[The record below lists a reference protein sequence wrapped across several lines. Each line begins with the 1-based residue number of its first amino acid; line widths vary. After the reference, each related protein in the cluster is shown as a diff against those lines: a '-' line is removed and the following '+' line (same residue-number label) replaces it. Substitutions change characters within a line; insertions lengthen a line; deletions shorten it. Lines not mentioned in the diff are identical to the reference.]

1 MKTLTVALP
10 GREYDIL
17 IGCGLL
23 EQAGEQ
29 LCRVLPRAERVFV
42 VTDSHVAE
50 LYLDVLTKSLTQ
62 AGLGVSSAVIPAGE
76 GSKCAARLAELWESM
91 MQAGLTRTDAVVALG
106 GGVVGDLVG
115 FAAAT
120 YLRGVDY
127 AQIPTTLLSA
137 VDSSVGGK
145 TAVDLTV
152 GKNLVGAFHQP
163 ILVWCDTDTLATLP
177 PVTFRDGCAEVIK
190 YGLLDDAE
198 FFAYLRENRDTLD
211 LTHVI
216 ARCVDMKRSLVVLDE
231 FDRGLRQLLNL
242 GHTFGHA
249 IESVSD
255 YSIPHGHCVAMGM
268 AMICRAAAAMG
279 AMSASDAAAVEEV
292 LTLYGLPTHVPYSL
306 EELSDAVL
314 SDKKIRGHAV
324 ALVMPRAIGSCEIQM
339 FAASALP
346 RWLAAGGAV

>member
-1 MKTLTVALP
+1 MKRIPIAVSRPYDVCIGAGILPQLGEELLQLHKPCTVAVVS
-10 GREYDIL
+10 DDT
-17 IGCGLL
+17 
-23 EQAGEQ
+23 
-29 LCRVLPRAERVFV
+29 VLP
-42 VTDSHVAE
+42 
-50 LYLDVLTKSLTQ
+50 LYGEAVCQSLRETGFTPLTYAIPSGESAKNLTTYASVLTF
-62 AGLGVSSAVIPAGE
+62 
-76 GSKCAARLAELWESM
+76 LAENRLSRSD
-91 MQAGLTRTDAVVALG
+91 LLVALG

-127 AQIPTTLLSA
+127 VQIPTTLLSA

-190 YGLLDDAE
+190 YGLLDDAA
-198 FFAYLRENRDTLD
+198 FFAYLRENRENLD

-216 ARCVDMKRSLVVLDE
+216 ARCVDRKRELVVLDE

-255 YSIPHGHCVAMGM
+255 YTIPHGHCVAMGM
-268 AMICRAAAAMG
+268 AMICRAAASMG
-279 AMSASDAAAVEEV
+279 AMSAADAAAVVEL

-306 EELSDAVL
+306 EALSRAVL

-324 ALVMPRAIGSCEIQM
+324 ALVMPRGIGNCEIQM
-339 FAASALP
+339 FSASALP

>member
-1 MKTLTVALP
+1 MTRISVPVSRPYEVCIDSGSLRALGAELARLHKSCTVAVISDDTVMPLY
-10 GREYDIL
+10 GQTV
-17 IGCGLL
+17 CAGLRD
-23 EQAGEQ
+23 AGFT
-29 LCRVLPRAERVFV
+29 VLSYAIPSGESAKNLTTYGE
-42 VTDSHVAE
+42 
-50 LYLDVLTKSLTQ
+50 VLTFL
-62 AGLGVSSAVIPAGE
+62 
-76 GSKCAARLAELWESM
+76 ARNRLSRSDL
-91 MQAGLTRTDAVVALG
+91 LLALG

-120 YLRGVDY
+120 FLRGVDY
-127 AQIPTTLLSA
+127 VQVPTTLLSA

-145 TAVDLTV
+145 TAVDLSV

-163 ILVWCDTDTLATLP
+163 ILVWCDVDTLSTLP

-198 FFAYLRENRDTLD
+198 FFAYLRDNHDSLD

-216 ARCVDMKRSLVVLDE
+216 ARCVEMKRNIVCRDE

-249 IESVSD
+249 IESCSD

-268 AMICRAAAAMG
+268 AMICRAAASMG
-279 AMSASDAAAVEEV
+279 AMSAGDAAAVEQL

-306 EELSDAVL
+306 EALSAAVL
-314 SDKKIRGHAV
+314 SDKKITGHAIS
-324 ALVMPRAIGSCEIQM
+324 LVMPRGIGRCELQM
-339 FAASALP
+339 FSASALP

>member
-1 MKTLTVALP
+1 MTRIHIAVSRPYDVCIGAGLLPQLGEELLNLRKACTVAVIS
-10 GREYDIL
+10 DDT
-17 IGCGLL
+17 
-23 EQAGEQ
+23 
-29 LCRVLPRAERVFV
+29 VLP
-42 VTDSHVAE
+42 
-50 LYLDVLTKSLTQ
+50 LYGEAVCASLRKSGFTPLTYAIPSGESAKNLTTYASVL
-62 AGLGVSSAVIPAGE
+62 AF
-76 GSKCAARLAELWESM
+76 LAENR
-91 MQAGLTRTDAVVALG
+91 LTRSDLVVALG

-127 AQIPTTLLSA
+127 VQIPTTLLSA

-198 FFAYLRENRDTLD
+198 FFAYLRDNREDLD

-216 ARCVDMKRSLVVLDE
+216 ARCVDQKRSLVVLDE

>member
-1 MKTLTVALP
+1 MTRIHIAVSRPYDVCIGAQLLPRLGAELQTLHKSCTVAVISDDTVMPLY
-10 GREYDIL
+10 GEAVCQSLRE
-17 IGCGLL
+17 
-23 EQAGEQ
+23 AGFTPLTYAIPSGESAKNLTTYAQ
-29 LCRVLPRAERVFV
+29 
-42 VTDSHVAE
+42 
-50 LYLDVLTKSLTQ
+50 VLTF
-62 AGLGVSSAVIPAGE
+62 
-76 GSKCAARLAELWESM
+76 LAENRLSRSD
-91 MQAGLTRTDAVVALG
+91 LLVALG

-127 AQIPTTLLSA
+127 VQIPTTLLSA

-163 ILVWCDTDTLATLP
+163 ILVWCDTDTLSTLP

-190 YGLLDDAE
+190 YGLLDDAQ
-198 FFAYLRENRDTLD
+198 FFAYLRDNRENLD

-216 ARCVDMKRSLVVLDE
+216 ARCVDMKRGLVVLDE

-255 YSIPHGHCVAMGM
+255 YTIPHGHCVAMGM
-268 AMICRAAAAMG
+268 AMICRAAASMG
-279 AMSASDAAAVEEV
+279 AMSAADAAAVEDL

-306 EELSDAVL
+306 EALSSAVL

-324 ALVMPRAIGSCEIQM
+324 ALVMPRAIGNCEIQM
-339 FAASALP
+339 FSASALP
-346 RWLAAGGAV
+346 RWLSAGGAV

>member
-1 MKTLTVALP
+1 MTRIHIAVSRPYDVCIGAGLLPSLGEELGKLRKACTVAVIADDTVMPLY
-10 GREYDIL
+10 G
-17 IGCGLL
+17 
-23 EQAGEQ
+23 QAVCQSLRRDGFTPLTYTVPSGESAKN
-29 LCRVLPRAERVFV
+29 LTTYA
-42 VTDSHVAE
+42 S
-50 LYLDVLTKSLTQ
+50 VLTF
-62 AGLGVSSAVIPAGE
+62 
-76 GSKCAARLAELWESM
+76 LAENH
-91 MQAGLTRTDAVVALG
+91 LTRSDLLVALG

-127 AQIPTTLLSA
+127 VQVPTTLLSA

-190 YGLLDDAE
+190 YGLLDDAA
-198 FFAYLRENRDTLD
+198 FFAYLRENRENLD
-211 LTHVI
+211 LTAVI

-231 FDRGLRQLLNL
+231 FDKGLRQLLNL

-249 IESVSD
+249 IESLSD
-255 YSIPHGHCVAMGM
+255 YTVPHGHCVAMGM

-279 AMSASDAAAVEEV
+279 AMSAEDAAAVEE
-292 LTLYGLPTHVPYSL
+292 LLRDYGLPTHVPYSL
-306 EELSDAVL
+306 EALSRAVL
-314 SDKKIRGHAV
+314 SDKKIRGQAV

-339 FAASALP
+339 FSAAALP
-346 RWLAAGGAV
+346 RWLSAGGAV